1 MFKIEDDDALML
13 MFQDKAEFCSY
24 LKDNSNI
31 LSEFKK
37 DELDLDSSNSKKSP
51 EKSEVIWFLNDS
63 PEGLYK

>member
-1 MFKIEDDDALML
+1 
-13 MFQDKAEFCSY
+13 
-24 LKDNSNI
+24 

-37 DELDLDSSNSKKSP
+37 DELDLDGSNSKKSP